1 MAAAVVHPRRAAV
14 DGHFTLC
21 RPATSLKP
29 APLDAADLI
38 IHVQPRAAA
47 TEVVGPHGDAIKVR
61 VAAPPVDGAANEE
74 LVRFLAERFGM
85 RRADVSIVRGVT
97 GRRKTIRIAGM
108 KGTEARE
115 RLLAKSW

>member
-1 MAAAVVHPRRAAV
+1 
-14 DGHFTLC
+14 
-21 RPATSLKP
+21 
-29 APLDAADLI
+29 
-38 IHVQPRAAA
+38 
-47 TEVVGPHGDAIKVR
+47 
-61 VAAPPVDGAANEE
+61 
-74 LVRFLAERFGM
+74 M